1 MIRTK
6 EQFKSD
12 IIAQLQQQSL
22 NLLVDALAEAQAK
35 LAELEAAK
43 ADTKQD

>member
-43 ADTKQD
+43 DAPKQD

>member
-43 ADTKQD
+43 DASKQD